1 MPLFNTSILT
11 GSEQGQFAV
20 VQFGNQ
26 SAGGSTGGSN
36 IAGVTRPGV
45 GSGDNVDSAGHTSP
59 GNLTLYDP
67 FNLTAG
73 SKQTTASGPFIYN
86 DGFLYEYS
94 FGSQQQISNVYF
106 QMNPSNYGQQHR
118 VTLIKTYDSFSA
130 GLDKCSLVQRLTS
143 NPSGA
148 DTTYNNAVVIMDL
161 CNRLADSTN
170 NITDLE
176 TTATFTPSSTFGYIT
191 MLQVGL
197 PLQASQNNATSG
209 TCRFKIELV

>member
-20 VQFGNQ
+20 VQFGGQ
-26 SAGGSTGGSN
+26 EDSGSTGGSN
-36 IAGVTRPGV
+36 IAGVVKP
-45 GSGDNVDSAGHTSP
+45 GSGGTVDSAGHTGA
-59 GNLTLYDP
+59 GNETLYDP
-67 FNLTAG
+67 FNLTGG
-73 SKQTTASGPFIYN
+73 SKQTTATGPFIYN

-94 FGSQQQISNVYF
+94 LGSGQQISNVYF

-118 VTLIKTYDSFSA
+118 VTLIKTYDSFDA
-130 GLDKCSLVQRLTS
+130 GIDKVSLVQRLTS
-143 NPSGA
+143 NPSSG

-161 CNRLADSTN
+161 LNRLGDSTN

-197 PLQASQNNATSG
+197 PLQSSGSRRTTG